1 MSDVNTVVGEKVD
14 TSSLVD
20 QDGKNLKQIVCERC
34 SSKILPSKVGTFEE
48 IEFELNIMKKKSET
62 DSDLTKEKL
71 IQFYRV
77 EDMFDFDNI
86 GFSHTVEDTKY
97 LICADC
103 EIGPVG
109 WHSISSKKCYVA
121 LNRVAYK

>member
-1 MSDVNTVVGEKVD
+1 MSDSNTIVGKKVD

-20 QDGKNLKQIVCERC
+20 EKGKNLKQIVCERC
-34 SSKILPSKVGTFEE
+34 ASKILPAKVGTLEE
-48 IEFELNIMKKKSET
+48 FNFELNIMKKESET
-62 DSDLTKEKL
+62 DSDLTKEQL
-71 IQFYRV
+71 SQFYRV

-86 GFSHTVEDTKY
+86 GFSHTVGDIKY

-121 LNRVAYK
+121 LTRVAYK